1 MLNYKSGI
9 PSLLLKKIRNKDEI
23 QNFKRCLVQDAKL
36 LVFLPQNSPIPM
48 SSSFE
53 KYQKRRLISSYFSV
67 VISISLVLF
76 LLGLLGLLVL
86 NSKKVADYFKEQ
98 IAITVFLKDSA
109 KEVEITQLKQSLAL
123 AEYTKS
129 ATFVSKEDAAK
140 EHQETLGENFIEYLG
155 ENPLQNSI
163 DVYILADYVTPQKME
178 EITNELKGKN
188 FVDDVIYDKPLIAQ
202 LTENVKRISFWVLVI
217 SGIFTFIAV
226 LLINSSIRLSIYA
239 KRFTIKTMQMV
250 GATKKFIR
258 QPFVWKSVRF
268 GIIGA
273 IVAMIG
279 MGLVLYY
286 LNQSFPQL
294 QLLGDPVLL
303 AILFVFILL
312 MGILITWISTF
323 IATQRF
329 LNLRTDDLYY

>member
-1 MLNYKSGI
+1 
-9 PSLLLKKIRNKDEI
+9 
-23 QNFKRCLVQDAKL
+23 
-36 LVFLPQNSPIPM
+36 M

-98 IAITVFLKDSA
+98 IAITVFLKDTA

-129 ATFVSKEDAAK
+129 ATFVSKEEAAK
-140 EHQETLGENFIEYLG
+140 DHQETLGENFIEYLG
-155 ENPLQNSI
+155 DNPLQNSI

-178 EITNELKGKN
+178 EITNELKSKD

-258 QPFVWKSVRF
+258 KPFVWKSVRL
-268 GIIGA
+268 GIVGA

-279 MGLVLYY
+279 MGIVLYY

-303 AILFVFILL
+303 SVLFIFIFL
-312 MGILITWISTF
+312 MGVLITWISTF

>member
-1 MLNYKSGI
+1 MGKFL
-9 PSLLLKKIRNKDEI
+9 
-23 QNFKRCLVQDAKL
+23 RCLTHDAKL
-36 LVFLPQNSPIPM
+36 LVFLHPNSQNYM

-67 VISISLVLF
+67 VLSISLVLF

-86 NSKKVADYFKEQ
+86 NSQRVADYFKEQ

-129 ATFVSKEDAAK
+129 AEFVSKEDAAK
-140 EHQETLGENFIEYLG
+140 DHQETLGENFIEYLG

-163 DVYILADYVTPQKME
+163 DVYVLADYVTPAKME
-178 EITNELKGKN
+178 EITNELKSKG

-202 LTENVKRISFWVLVI
+202 LTENVQRISFWILVI

-250 GATKKFIR
+250 GATKTFIR
-258 QPFVWKSVRF
+258 RPFVWKSVRL
-268 GIIGA
+268 GLIGA
-273 IVAMIG
+273 LVAMAG
-279 MGLVLYY
+279 MGAVLYY
-286 LNQSFPQL
+286 LNKSFPQL
-294 QLLGDPVLL
+294 QLLGDPALL
-303 AILFVFILL
+303 VVLFVFVLL
-312 MGILITWISTF
+312 MGVVITWISTF

>member
-1 MLNYKSGI
+1 
-9 PSLLLKKIRNKDEI
+9 
-23 QNFKRCLVQDAKL
+23 
-36 LVFLPQNSPIPM
+36 M

-53 KYQKRRLISSYFSV
+53 KYQKRRLVSSYFSV
-67 VISISLVLF
+67 IISISLVLF

-129 ATFVSKEDAAK
+129 AEFVSKEDAAK

-163 DVYILADYVTPQKME
+163 DVYILADYVTPGKME
-178 EITNELKGKN
+178 EITNELKSKN

-202 LTENVKRISFWVLVI
+202 LTENVSRISFWILVI

-250 GATKKFIR
+250 GATKQFIR
-258 QPFVWKSVRF
+258 RPFVWKSVRL
-268 GIIGA
+268 GILGA
-273 IVAMIG
+273 VVAMIG
-279 MGLVLYY
+279 MGFVLYY
-286 LNQSFPQL
+286 LNESFPQL
-294 QLLGDPVLL
+294 QLLGDPMLL
-303 AILFVFILL
+303 VVLFVFIFL
-312 MGILITWISTF
+312 MGVVITWASTF